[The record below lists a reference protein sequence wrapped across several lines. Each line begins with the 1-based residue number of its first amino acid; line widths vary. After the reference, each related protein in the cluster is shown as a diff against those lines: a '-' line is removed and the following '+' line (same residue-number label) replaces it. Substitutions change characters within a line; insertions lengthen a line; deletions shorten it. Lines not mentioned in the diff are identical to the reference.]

1 MKIENFSKNYYKP
14 GNKVEFLDSEK
25 ITSKEAEL
33 ILSAKDTIHIA
44 RYSFNN
50 MLLATLLAQKAK
62 EGVKVRVVIDPL
74 SLYNAG
80 KEWEKRKYVVQYL
93 KENGVEVEI
102 FPYSPLSDK
111 NSNDKSSKDEN
122 SKIPTYFYSLTS
134 PFQVKYNNV
143 ELDYNNKNNYQ
154 LMHSKYI
161 SVDGQKAVVS
171 GMNWAD
177 GSFKNVDAGVYVE
190 GKVVDDLEKEFW
202 FLFKKSGGKDYE
214 YVPRAKEAGNSNAS
228 LLIADKDFQKTSYAG
243 AVYNAVANANKKI
256 YISAFVLSDPYLV
269 KLLID
274 AKNRGVKVKVI
285 LDPNKSPEYSNPNY
299 DTAEKLKK
307 AGIIPRWY
315 KVKTYDT
322 AMKNFLHTK
331 LMIADDTLI
340 VGSGN
345 FSYRGLRINREVGIK
360 TDDKKAISDAIKFFE
375 KIWKENTST
384 VPYLPPP
391 SYQSIS
397 GSSSSYQV
405 TYS

>member
-1 MKIENFSKNYYKP
+1 L
-14 GNKVEFLDSEK
+14 GSEK
-25 ITSKEAEL
+25 ITSKEVEL
-33 ILSAKDTIHIA
+33 ILNAKDTIHVA
-44 RYSFNN
+44 RYTFNS

-62 EGVKVRVVIDPL
+62 EGVKVRIVIDPL

-80 KEWEKRKYVVQYL
+80 KEWEKRKYVIQYL
-93 KENGVEVEI
+93 KENGVEVEV
-102 FPYSPLSDK
+102 FPYSPLSNKSSIAK
-111 NSNDKSSKDEN
+111 NSK
-122 SKIPTYFYSLTS
+122 
-134 PFQVKYNNV
+134 PFEVKYNFQFQNTDNNQG
-143 ELDYNNKNNYQ
+143 DYNNKSNYQ

-177 GSFKNVDAGVYVE
+177 GSFKNADAGVYVE
-190 GKVVDDLEKEFW
+190 GKVIDDLEKEFW

-214 YVPRAKEAGNSNAS
+214 YVPRAEEAGNSNAS
-228 LLIADKDFQKTSYAG
+228 LLISDKNFQKTSYSA
-243 AVYNAVANANKKI
+243 AVYNTVSNAKEKI
-256 YISAFVLSDPYLV
+256 YISAFVLSDPYLL

-322 AMKNFLHTK
+322 AMKNFLHSK
-331 LMIADDTLI
+331 LMVTDDTLI

-384 VPYLPPP
+384 VPHLPPI
-391 SYQSIS
+391 SYQNDS
-397 GSSSSYQV
+397 GDNSSYQV
-405 TYS
+405 TYL